1 MAQQQKPKFKA
12 DFNAQTI
19 TLSMIGNR
27 ASQGQFGTYYIYEIL
42 DNSMVPHVWFMN
54 SKEHQALQALGVQ
67 TNEVVTVQK
76 VNNTSQS
83 GSTFVSVVFTSD
95 NGRQTNSKDF
105 RDDEDSEL
113 VTIIIPHELLSE
125 HITEYV
131 DIVRQIADAD
141 GVNQM
146 EALDMAKKVT
156 HDRAGRVLK
165 RELRDVGFELETS
178 RRLFTLLLSLR
189 VDTTRLVGIHGHR
202 TIR

>member
-1 MAQQQKPKFKA
+1 MPLSAVVIDERTLQRGSEAQHVEWEAIVRELLSKAKSSVEDVATVRVGVTEQQF
-12 DFNAQTI
+12 
-19 TLSMIGNR
+19 TL
-27 ASQGQFGTYYIYEIL
+27 
-42 DNSMVPHVWFMN
+42 
-54 SKEHQALQALGVQ
+54 
-67 TNEVVTVQK
+67 
-76 VNNTSQS
+76 
-83 GSTFVSVVFTSD
+83 
-95 NGRQTNSKDF
+95 DF
-105 RDDEDSEL
+105 RADDGRKL
-113 VTIIIPHELLSE
+113 GAIAIPHELLSE

-131 DIVRQIADAD
+131 DIVRQIADAH

-165 RELRDVGFELETS
+165 RELRDFGFDLETS

>member
-1 MAQQQKPKFKA
+1 MVIGERTLARGSEAQHVEWDANIRELLSKA
-12 DFNAQTI
+12 GGHVEDVA
-19 TLSMIGNR
+19 TL
-27 ASQGQFGTYYIYEIL
+27 
-42 DNSMVPHVWFMN
+42 H
-54 SKEHQALQALGVQ
+54 
-67 TNEVVTVQK
+67 
-76 VNNTSQS
+76 
-83 GSTFVSVVFTSD
+83 VSVTEQRFLL
-95 NGRQTNSKDF
+95 DF
-105 RDDEDSEL
+105 RGDDDAKLFS
-113 VTIIIPHELLSE
+113 VTIPHELLSE
-125 HITEYV
+125 YIAEYI

-165 RELRDVGFELETS
+165 RELRDVGFDLETS